1 MNKCEHN
8 KPIQKFCM
16 FEHCQCK
23 EPGGCDD
30 CIRKYHNHI
39 GQISFLNEDNIK
51 QILKKFQV

>member
-1 MNKCEHN
+1 
-8 KPIQKFCM
+8 M

-39 GQISFLNEDNIK
+39 GQISFLNEDDIK